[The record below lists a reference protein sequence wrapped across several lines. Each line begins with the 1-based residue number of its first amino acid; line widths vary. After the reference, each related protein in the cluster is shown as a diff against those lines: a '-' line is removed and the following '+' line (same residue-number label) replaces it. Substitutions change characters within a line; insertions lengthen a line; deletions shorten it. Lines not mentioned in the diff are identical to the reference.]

1 VFGQTQVAAKSPAA
15 QPQQAQPQQTQKKS
29 DIHAHPEKVLQDE
42 GFIRHESKDDDAS
55 LVLMPG
61 AAPERQVKFWK
72 SANFKH
78 LINGIALGDVDG
90 DGKIETV
97 AATPHSVIIYRSE
110 GGQFRK
116 IDQIDANFNKN
127 HIGVDIADINGN
139 GYAEIFVTSL
149 NAENKILNSYVLEY
163 DGNNF
168 SKIIDDSR
176 WYYRVATTPTRGN
189 ILLGQKSRVNKP
201 FASAIYEM
209 TWQNREYVPADEV
222 KSPRQTNLLGFTI
235 GDVLNNGQ
243 ETAVAYKDNDRIRI
257 IDSSGNTVWDGADRT
272 GGSMLYYDLPREDRG
287 QVENKQYYPLRLVVW
302 QNKANKESMV
312 ITVKNYDITDRKL
325 EYRMF
330 TKTEIETFKWDGVG
344 LAPVWKTRT
353 ISGYIQDFIVGDFDN
368 DGQDE
373 LIAAL
378 IIKEGRVVLT
388 EPKTTIIG
396 YELTSPQKPES

>member
-1 VFGQTQVAAKSPAA
+1 
-15 QPQQAQPQQTQKKS
+15 
-29 DIHAHPEKVLQDE
+29 
-42 GFIRHESKDDDAS
+42 
-55 LVLMPG
+55 
-61 AAPERQVKFWK
+61 
-72 SANFKH
+72 
-78 LINGIALGDVDG
+78 
-90 DGKIETV
+90 
-97 AATPHSVIIYRSE
+97 
-110 GGQFRK
+110 
-116 IDQIDANFNKN
+116 
-127 HIGVDIADINGN
+127 
-139 GYAEIFVTSL
+139 
-149 NAENKILNSYVLEY
+149 
-163 DGNNF
+163 
-168 SKIIDDSR
+168 
-176 WYYRVATTPTRGN
+176 
-189 ILLGQKSRVNKP
+189 
-201 FASAIYEM
+201 
-209 TWQNREYVPADEV
+209 
-222 KSPRQTNLLGFTI
+222 
-235 GDVLNNGQ
+235 
-243 ETAVAYKDNDRIRI
+243 
-257 IDSSGNTVWDGADRT
+257 
-272 GGSMLYYDLPREDRG
+272 MLYYDLPREDRG